1 MHSAIAQMMRP
12 TENKTLL
19 AVVAGLVLGPA
30 VLAGNIE
37 GRVRTADS
45 KAELSDFVIFVDDIE
60 GPFPAP
66 KEPAMMD
73 QKDLQFIPHVLAVQA
88 GTLVEFPNSDPVS
101 HNVFSI
107 SDAKRFNVGLYQS
120 GTARRVKF
128 DRPGVVELL
137 CNVHLEMSA
146 YIVVVKN
153 PYFAQPKAD
162 GTFRIANVPAGR
174 HRLRSWHQRLP
185 AREQEVEVPV
195 EGTAQVLFEISS
207 KNQ

>member
-1 MHSAIAQMMRP
+1 M
-12 TENKTLL
+12 
-19 AVVAGLVLGPA
+19 LGPA

-73 QKDLQFIPHVLAVQA
+73 QKNLQFIPHVLAVQA

-162 GTFRIANVPAGR
+162 GTFRIANVPPGR

-195 EGTAQVLFEISS
+195 EGTAQVLFEISP
-207 KNQ
+207 KNH

>member
-1 MHSAIAQMMRP
+1 MMSALP
-12 TENKTLL
+12 TMLSLLQVTGL
-19 AVVAGLVLGPA
+19 AVAIP

-66 KEPAMMD
+66 KEPAVMD
-73 QKDLQFIPHVLAVQA
+73 QKNLQFIPHVLAVQA

-107 SDAKRFNVGLYQS
+107 SDAKRFNLGLYQS

-162 GTFRIANVPAGR
+162 GTFRIANVPPGR
-174 HRLRSWHQRLP
+174 HRLRSWHKRLP

-195 EGTAQVLFEISS
+195 EGTAQALFEISS
-207 KNQ
+207 RNH

>member
-1 MHSAIAQMMRP
+1 MMSALPTMLSLLQVTGLAIAIP
-12 TENKTLL
+12 
-19 AVVAGLVLGPA
+19 
-30 VLAGNIE
+30 VLAGTIE

-66 KEPAMMD
+66 KEPAVMD
-73 QKDLQFIPHVLAVQA
+73 QKALQFIPHVLAVQA

-107 SDAKRFNVGLYQS
+107 SDPKRFNLGLYQS

-162 GTFRIANVPAGR
+162 GTFRIANVPPGR
-174 HRLRSWHQRLP
+174 YRVRSWHERLP

-195 EGTAQVLFEISS
+195 EGTAQVLFNMSS
-207 KNQ
+207 RNH

>member
-1 MHSAIAQMMRP
+1 MFSLLQATGLAIAIP
-12 TENKTLL
+12 
-19 AVVAGLVLGPA
+19 

-66 KEPAMMD
+66 KEPAVMD

-107 SDAKRFNVGLYQS
+107 SDAKRFNLGLYQR
-120 GTARRVKF
+120 GAARRVKF

-174 HRLRSWHQRLP
+174 HRLRSWHKRLP

-207 KNQ
+207 KNH

>member
-1 MHSAIAQMMRP
+1 MMSALPTMLSLLQVTGLAIAIP
-12 TENKTLL
+12 
-19 AVVAGLVLGPA
+19 
-30 VLAGNIE
+30 VLAGTIE
-37 GRVRTADS
+37 GRIKPPAAVKDS
-45 KAELSDFVIFVDDIE
+45 SHFVIWVADIE
-60 GPFPAP
+60 GTFPAP
-66 KEPAMMD
+66 TKPAVMD
-73 QKDLQFIPHVLAVQA
+73 QKDLRFVPHVLAVQV
-88 GTLVEFPNSDPVS
+88 GTTVEFPNSDPVS

-107 SDAKRFNVGLYQS
+107 SDAKRFNLGLYQS

-162 GTFRIANVPAGR
+162 GTFRIENVPPGR
-174 HRLRSWHQRLP
+174 HRLRSWHERLP

-207 KNQ
+207 KNH

>member
-1 MHSAIAQMMRP
+1 MMSALTTMLSLLQA
-12 TENKTLL
+12 TGL
-19 AVVAGLVLGPA
+19 AVAIP
-30 VLAGNIE
+30 VLAGTIE
-37 GRVRTADS
+37 GRIQPPAAVKDFS
-45 KAELSDFVIFVDDIE
+45 HFVIWVADIE
-60 GPFPAP
+60 GTFSAPSKPAV
-66 KEPAMMD
+66 MD
-73 QKDLQFIPHVLAVQA
+73 QKDLHFVPHVLAVQV
-88 GTLVEFPNSDPVS
+88 GTTVEFPNSDPVS

-107 SDAKRFNVGLYQS
+107 SDPKRFNLGLYQS

-162 GTFRIANVPAGR
+162 GTFRIENVPPGR

-207 KNQ
+207 RNH

>member
-1 MHSAIAQMMRP
+1 MMSALPTMLSLLQATGLAIAI
-12 TENKTLL
+12 
-19 AVVAGLVLGPA
+19 PA
-30 VLAGNIE
+30 LAGTIE

-66 KEPAMMD
+66 KEPAVMD
-73 QKDLQFIPHVLAVQA
+73 QKALQFIPHVLAVQA

-107 SDAKRFNVGLYQS
+107 SDPKRFNLGLYQS

-162 GTFRIANVPAGR
+162 GTFRIANVPPGR
-174 HRLRSWHQRLP
+174 YRVRSWHERLP

-195 EGTAQVLFEISS
+195 EGTAQVLFNMSS
-207 KNQ
+207 RNH

>member
-1 MHSAIAQMMRP
+1 MSALPTMLSLLQATGLAIAI
-12 TENKTLL
+12 
-19 AVVAGLVLGPA
+19 PA
-30 VLAGNIE
+30 LAGTIE

-66 KEPAMMD
+66 KEPAVMD
-73 QKDLQFIPHVLAVQA
+73 QKALQFIPHVLAVQA

-107 SDAKRFNVGLYQS
+107 SDPKRFNLGLYQS

-153 PYFAQPKAD
+153 PYCAQPKAD
-162 GTFRIANVPAGR
+162 GTFRIANVPPGR
-174 HRLRSWHQRLP
+174 YRVRSWHQRLP

-195 EGTAQVLFEISS
+195 EGTAQVLFNMSS
-207 KNQ
+207 RNH

>member
-1 MHSAIAQMMRP
+1 MMSALP
-12 TENKTLL
+12 TMLSLL
-19 AVVAGLVLGPA
+19 QVTGLAIVIPA
-30 VLAGNIE
+30 LAGTIE

-60 GPFPAP
+60 GPFPVP
-66 KEPAMMD
+66 KEPAVMD

-107 SDAKRFNVGLYQS
+107 SDAKRFNLGLYQS

-162 GTFRIANVPAGR
+162 GTFRIENVPPGR

-185 AREQEVEVPV
+185 AREQEVEVPA

-207 KNQ
+207 KNH

>member
-1 MHSAIAQMMRP
+1 MMSALP
-12 TENKTLL
+12 TMLSLLQVTGL
-19 AVVAGLVLGPA
+19 AVAIP

-66 KEPAMMD
+66 KEPAVMD
-73 QKDLQFIPHVLAVQA
+73 QKDLRFVPHVLAVQV
-88 GTLVEFPNSDPVS
+88 GTTVEFPNSDPVS

-107 SDAKRFNVGLYQS
+107 SDAKRFNLGLYQS

-162 GTFRIANVPAGR
+162 GTFRIANVPPGR

-207 KNQ
+207 KNH